1 MYLLLLRRR
10 SRERATIPLSPICFF
25 KRKESQKS
33 GSFCVE
39 SKNCNSSYYLQANNY
54 VKSVGNENK
63 RTLLG
68 LQKWYTGHILIFGSW
83 VFFRQK

>member
-10 SRERATIPLSPICFF
+10 RERATIPLSPICFF

-68 LQKWYTGHILIFGSW
+68 LQKRFVYTRHILIFESEY
-83 VFFRQK
+83 F